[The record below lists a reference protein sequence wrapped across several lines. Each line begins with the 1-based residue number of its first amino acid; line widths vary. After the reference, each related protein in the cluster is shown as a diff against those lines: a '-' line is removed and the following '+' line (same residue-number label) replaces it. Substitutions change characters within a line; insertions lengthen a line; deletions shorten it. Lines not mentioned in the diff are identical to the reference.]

1 MTDNKQ
7 KSFNSM
13 LSILKCLP
21 QNNRRLSTTKPHQCI
36 SILHIF
42 PNPNAMKSQYD
53 IWMNDAWN
61 PEDSAH
67 PRKMIFSVFR
77 YQRAFLIYNAVRR
90 SHKRSFSTE
99 FPSRDKVVGE
109 QQSKGFFVPF
119 KFHNRCVRLS
129 GVYLMCSLSN
139 ARRRLK
145 NLLGYFPAFCQTSRR
160 AQKFKLI
167 ASVSAG
173 QLN

>member
-1 MTDNKQ
+1 
-7 KSFNSM
+7 M
-13 LSILKCLP
+13 LSIFEVFTPKP
-21 QNNRRLSTTKPHQCI
+21 STEHNKAPSMHFNTPHFPKPKRDDV
-36 SILHIF
+36 S
-42 PNPNAMKSQYD
+42 
-53 IWMNDAWN
+53 IWMSDAWN

-67 PRKMIFSVFR
+67 PRKMIFSIFR

-129 GVYLMCSLSN
+129 GVYSVCSLSN

-145 NLLGYFPAFCQTSRR
+145 NFLRHSPASCQTSRQ

-167 ASVSAG
+167 V
-173 QLN
+173 QFLQVN